1 MHSHDTENRGMHK
14 RGSHASRTGWELRNN
29 AQSKTMHCR
38 WPFLEMVFLC
48 QHYKTISNSF
58 VQPLYPSYSRIK
70 PVTSSLGSP
79 FRRPQVVL
87 ELAPKRTLR
96 SVRPR
101 CLPHS
106 LKSSSPSTYFA
117 FFIGTTMGISTTVL
131 AMVKRE
137 IERGKKSQ
145 RNRCIHSV
153 LF

>member
-1 MHSHDTENRGMHK
+1 MHK

-29 AQSKTMHCR
+29 AQSKTMHYR

-58 VQPLYPSYSRIK
+58 VQPIYPSYSRIE
-70 PVTSSLGSP
+70 PVTSSLSSP

-96 SVRPR
+96 FVRPR
-101 CLPHS
+101 RLPYL
-106 LKSSSPSTYFA
+106 LKSSSPSTSFA
-117 FFIGTTMGISTTVL
+117 FFIGTTMRISTTVS

-137 IERGKKSQ
+137 IERGKNKPKKQVYSFSTFL
-145 RNRCIHSV
+145 ITKPTDS
-153 LF
+153 